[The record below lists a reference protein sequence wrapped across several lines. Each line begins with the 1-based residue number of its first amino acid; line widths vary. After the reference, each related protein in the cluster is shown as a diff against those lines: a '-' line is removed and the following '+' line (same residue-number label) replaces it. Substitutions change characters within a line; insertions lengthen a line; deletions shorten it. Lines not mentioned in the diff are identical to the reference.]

1 YEYALAPDIHT
12 RLADARGFCNPH
24 AWQLQRVE
32 WAWEKDGMGTAI
44 LYGSVVE
51 RLRNDLTACLE
62 RNGGER
68 GHGRV
73 AQGAAFATAVR
84 RHLQPEAGCLACE
97 HQTRMEQF
105 AARNMV
111 EHLAEVGTD
120 TDLAQLYHGSEG
132 ACLPHFLALLEQ
144 SPTDAVARWLT
155 EVQREKAAQ
164 LRTELDEYV
173 RKHDVR
179 YKHE

>member
-1 YEYALAPDIHT
+1 MTHTLFTAEFKQACREPGCPFCTLTQTDTERYLRNLLYEYALAPDIHT

-144 SPTDAVARWLT
+144 
-155 EVQREKAAQ
+155 
-164 LRTELDEYV
+164 
-173 RKHDVR
+173 
-179 YKHE
+179 